1 MLRVS
6 EIFERFER
14 MFYKFVCSTFWGLG
28 LMDKQ
33 RMVGLD
39 RLHGH
44 ISKNRNV
51 KKSQGGREQLGCFQ
65 TFLLASALRA
75 GASGLIQWSGE
86 AEL

>member
-6 EIFERFER
+6 KIFERFR
-14 MFYKFVCSTFWGLG
+14 KMFYKFVCPTFWGLG
-28 LMDKQ
+28 SVDKQ
-33 RMVGLD
+33 RTVGLD
-39 RLHGH
+39 RLHSRV
-44 ISKNRNV
+44 SKSRKV
-51 KKSQGGREQLGCFQ
+51 EKGQGGRERLGCFQ